1 MSITINVEGMSCQH
15 CVANVKGK
23 LVALDTVQSASPSLE
38 DKNVTIEG
46 ENLDMDAIKS
56 AVAEAGYQVVE

>member
-23 LVALDTVQSASPSLE
+23 LEAVDGVSLATPDLDA
-38 DKNVTIEG
+38 KNIVIEG
-46 ENLDMDAIKS
+46 DNLNMDAIRQ
-56 AVAEAGYQVVE
+56 AVADAGYKVVD

>member
-23 LVALDTVQSASPSLE
+23 LEALSEVTTATPSLD
-38 DKNVTIEG
+38 DKNIIIEG
-46 ENLDMDAIKS
+46 DNPNMDAIRQ
-56 AVAEAGYQVVE
+56 AVADAGYRVVD

>member
-23 LVALDTVQSASPSLE
+23 LEALAEVTTATPSLD
-38 DKNVTIEG
+38 DKNIVIEG
-46 ENLDMDAIKS
+46 DNLNMDAIKQ
-56 AVAEAGYQVVE
+56 AVADAGYSVTD